1 MEQNAQKNVVINLL
15 LLVGAGV
22 ASFVVA
28 RYAHTL
34 SGLMSVI
41 FMALGALVCMV
52 SWFQLRLLER
62 ERQEKQEFEELTR
75 SASASALFNAK
86 ETEVF
91 PAQRSREQ
99 FERFIVPGFAVL
111 LFLLETGG
119 GVWVLKLLPKLLL
132 DGPIQQPLVC
142 LGLFGMFFLLLFL
155 IGRYSTNVARMEGLR
170 LLRPGAT
177 WLLLNAYLC
186 LLVLAGVGVTWIG
199 IPNVDLYIARVLA
212 GLLIF
217 IGLETLIN
225 LILELYRP
233 RVKGKVERP
242 IYESR
247 LVSLLGQPEGLITT
261 AAQTLDYQFGFNVS
275 ETWAYRLFARWLP
288 WLILAQVVV
297 LVLSTSLVV
306 IDPGEQAILE
316 RRGRF
321 VEVWHPGAHLK
332 FPWPVDRAYRYPAE
346 KIQMIRVGFVP
357 DRADPLARNTVLWTV
372 SHAEET
378 NFIVAKH
385 QTGLTTTATT
395 PATGPDA
402 TNTAQSA
409 PPVNLLTVGIP
420 VQFQIT
426 NLESWFYQN
435 QNPEQLLESISYRE
449 VVRYLVSAD
458 VDEIMSRSL
467 GDSAAALRER
477 IQTAADSHNLG
488 VKIVFLGLEDIHP
501 PVKVA
506 ADYEK
511 VVSTIDVTNANVLQ
525 AKAEAIN
532 TNALTDALRMSYVAN
547 AQADAL
553 RQETNAFAQAEL
565 FGYQLPAYRASP
577 SVYMKRLYLD
587 TFVKAIANT
596 RSYLLLSTNVTPIGI
611 FNFEPKIR
619 PDLDIALPPPPT
631 VRTN

>member
-28 RYAHTL
+28 RYARTL
-34 SGLMSVI
+34 SGMMSVI
-41 FMALGALVCMV
+41 FMALGALVCLV

-62 ERQEKQEFEELTR
+62 ERLEKQEFEELTR

-99 FERFIVPGFAVL
+99 FERFLVPGFAVL
-111 LFLLETGG
+111 LFVLETGG
-119 GVWVLKLLPKLLL
+119 GAWVLRLLPKLLL
-132 DGPIQQPLVC
+132 TGALQQPLVC

-155 IGRYSTNVARMEGLR
+155 IGRYSTNLARMEGLR

-199 IPNVDLYIARVLA
+199 IPHVDLYVARALA

-275 ETWAYRLFARWLP
+275 ETWVYRLFARWLP

-297 LVLSTSLVV
+297 LVLSTSLVI

-321 VEVWHPGAHLK
+321 VEVWHPGAHFK

-357 DRADPLARNTVLWTV
+357 DRADPLTRNTVLWTIA
-372 SHAEET
+372 HAQET

-385 QTGLTTTATT
+385 QTATAAPPPTAAGAGT
-395 PATGPDA
+395 NDA
-402 TNTAQSA
+402 ALSA

-426 NLESWFYQN
+426 NLESWFYEN
-435 QNPEQLLESISYRE
+435 RNPQQLLESISYRE

-458 VDEIMSRSL
+458 LDETMSRSL
-467 GDSAAALRER
+467 GDAAATLRDR
-477 IQTAADSHNLG
+477 IQTAADSHQLG

-506 ADYEK
+506 PDYEK
-511 VVSTIDVTNANVLQ
+511 VVSTIDVTNAEVLQ
-525 AKAEAIN
+525 AQAAAIMTN
-532 TNALTDALRMSYVAN
+532 TLTDILRIKYVA
-547 AQADAL
+547 AAESDRL
-553 RQETNAFAQAEL
+553 RQETNAFAQADL
-565 FGYQLPAYRASP
+565 FAYQLPAYHAAP
-577 SVYMKRLYLD
+577 SVYMKRLFLD
-587 TFVKAIANT
+587 TLVKGIANT
-596 RSYLLLSTNVTPIGI
+596 RTYLLLSTNVTPVGI

-619 PDLDIALPPPPT
+619 TDLDIALPPPPAAKP
-631 VRTN
+631 N

>member
-15 LLVGAGV
+15 LLVGAAV

-28 RYAHTL
+28 RYARTL

-41 FMALGALVCMV
+41 FMGLGALVCLM

-62 ERQEKQEFEELTR
+62 ERLEKQEFEELTR
-75 SASASALFNAK
+75 TASASALFNAK

-111 LFLLETGG
+111 LFLVETGG
-119 GVWVLKLLPKLLL
+119 GAWVLRLLPKLLL
-132 DGPIQQPLVC
+132 IGPIQQPLVC

-155 IGRYSTNVARMEGLR
+155 IGRYSTNFARMEGLR

-275 ETWAYRLFARWLP
+275 ETWVYRLFARWLP
-288 WLILAQVVV
+288 WLVVAQVVV
-297 LVLSTSLVV
+297 LVLSTSLVI

-321 VEVWHPGAHLK
+321 VEVWHPGAHFKL
-332 FPWPVDRAYRYPAE
+332 PWPVDRAYQYPAE
-346 KIQMIRVGFVP
+346 KIQMIRVGYVP
-357 DRADPLARNTVLWTV
+357 DRADPLARNTVLWTIA
-372 SHAEET
+372 HAEET

-385 QTGLTTTATT
+385 QTAAAAPL
-395 PATGPDA
+395 PAAAGAGTNDA
-402 TNTAQSA
+402 ALSA

-426 NLESWFYQN
+426 NLENWFYQN
-435 QNPEQLLESISYRE
+435 RNPQQLLESISYRE

-458 VDEIMSRSL
+458 LDETMSRKL
-467 GDSAAALRER
+467 GDAAATLRDR
-477 IQTAADSHNLG
+477 IQTAADSHQLG

-506 ADYEK
+506 PDYEK
-511 VVSTIDVTNANVLQ
+511 VVSTIDETNAEVLQ
-525 AKAEAIN
+525 ERAAAIR
-532 TNALTDALRMSYVAN
+532 TNALTEILRVKYVA
-547 AQADAL
+547 AAESERL
-553 RQETNAFAQAEL
+553 RQETNAFAEADL
-565 FGYQLPAYRASP
+565 FAYQLPAYRAAP
-577 SVYMKRLYLD
+577 SVYMKRLFLD
-587 TFVKAIANT
+587 TLVKGVANT
-596 RSYLLLSTNVTPIGI
+596 RTYLMLSTNVTPVGI

-619 PDLDIALPPPPT
+619 TDLDIALPPPPAGK
-631 VRTN
+631 TN